1 MASIVE
7 RRVERDNPLSRNAP
21 LVAAAIAAIGIL
33 LVHADTVASIVAIWW
48 RSETFAHGFVVVPI
62 ALWLAWRKRAEIA
75 AVPARPWYPALLIVA
90 LMGALWLASVAAE
103 AIGIRQ
109 FALAFMVQAA
119 IVAVVGLGVA
129 RSAAFPLLFLLFAVP
144 AGEFLLPILI
154 DWTADFTVW
163 ALRATGVPVFREANH
178 FVIPSGNW
186 SVVEACSGLRYLI
199 ASLMIG
205 VVYAAVSYRSPA
217 RRAAFIAASVVVP
230 IIANWLRAYMIV
242 MIGHLSDNELAVGV
256 DHIIYGWIFFGVV
269 MALLFWVGSFWA
281 EPDAPTPATAHA
293 AASTTADAPSAR
305 FFVAAAVAIALQRH
319 LEAVCRRRSTC
330 ALSGQAR
337 AAGPCGR
344 RRLGTHGLPDIGWTP
359 GFSGEAARLR
369 QGFRAVRQR
378 CGPAGLLLP
387 QSGEGARTRDVGQPP
402 RAAQGVSLARGRL
415 SAGGGPIRRRRG
427 RGPEDAH
434 RRPAPE
440 PPGRLQPLLGGRYA
454 DQQRLRGEGC
464 ASPGRASREARAMPR
479 SSCSSR
485 RIRRAAIPRARRW
498 RRCRPRWR
506 TCSRRRGRSDDR
518 RGATHRARRVSAL
531 PSAAS
536 RTVSSTCSTACR
548 GTRGATR

>member
-1 MASIVE
+1 MASIAE
-7 RRVERDNPLSRNAP
+7 RRVERDSPLSRNAP
-21 LVAAAIAAIGIL
+21 LVAAAIATIGIL

-62 ALWLAWRKRAEIA
+62 ALWLAWRKRVEIA
-75 AVPARPWYPALLIVA
+75 SVPARPWYPALLLVA

-205 VVYAAVSYRSPA
+205 VVYAAVSYRS
-217 RRAAFIAASVVVP
+217 
-230 IIANWLRAYMIV
+230 L
-242 MIGHLSDNELAVGV
+242 GV

-281 EPDAPTPATAHA
+281 EPDAPRPATART
-293 AASTTADAPSAR
+293 AASTAAGAPSTRYFVTAVAAIVLSVVWRPFAIGAAPAPSA
-305 FFVAAAVAIALQRH
+305 VKPELP
-319 LEAVCRRRSTC
+319 
-330 ALSGQAR
+330 ALSVVGGWAP
-337 AAGPCGR
+337 A
-344 RRLGTHGLPDIGWTP
+344 TYPDIGWTP
-359 GFSGEAARLR
+359 GFLGEAARLR
-369 QGFRAVRQR
+369 QGFVRSGSVAGLQVFYYRNQVKGRELVTSGNHLVLPKEFRWREVDYRPAAVRFDGVEVEARRTLIADPRQNR
-378 CGPAGLLLP
+378 LVAYSLYWVDGTLTSSDYVAKARLAWSRLTGGSGDAALVVFFAPDQEGSDPA
-387 QSGEGARTRDVGQPP
+387 
-402 RAAQGVSLARGRL
+402 
-415 SAGGGPIRRRRG
+415 
-427 RGPEDAH
+427 
-434 RRPAPE
+434 
-440 PPGRLQPLLGGRYA
+440 
-454 DQQRLRGEGC
+454 
-464 ASPGRASREARAMPR
+464 REALEALSPAVADMLEAARAKR
-479 SSCSSR
+479 
-485 RIRRAAIPRARRW
+485 
-498 RRCRPRWR
+498 
-506 TCSRRRGRSDDR
+506 
-518 RGATHRARRVSAL
+518 
-531 PSAAS
+531 
-536 RTVSSTCSTACR
+536 
-548 GTRGATR
+548 

>member
-281 EPDAPTPATAHA
+281 EPDAPRPATART
-293 AASTTADAPSAR
+293 AASTAAGAPSTRYFLTAVAAIVLSAVWRPFAIGAAPAPSA
-305 FFVAAAVAIALQRH
+305 VKPELP
-319 LEAVCRRRSTC
+319 
-330 ALSGQAR
+330 ALSVVGGWAP
-337 AAGPCGR
+337 A
-344 RRLGTHGLPDIGWTP
+344 TYPDIGWTP
-359 GFSGEAARLR
+359 GFLGEAARLR
-369 QGFRAVRQR
+369 QGFVRSGSVAGLQVFYYRNQVKGRELVTSGNHLVLPKEFRWREVDYRPAAVRFDGVEVEARRTLIADPRQNR
-378 CGPAGLLLP
+378 LVAYSLYWVDGTLTSSDYVAKARLAWSRLTGGSGDAALVVFFAPDQEGSDPA
-387 QSGEGARTRDVGQPP
+387 
-402 RAAQGVSLARGRL
+402 
-415 SAGGGPIRRRRG
+415 
-427 RGPEDAH
+427 
-434 RRPAPE
+434 
-440 PPGRLQPLLGGRYA
+440 
-454 DQQRLRGEGC
+454 
-464 ASPGRASREARAMPR
+464 REALEALSPAVADMLEAARAKR
-479 SSCSSR
+479 
-485 RIRRAAIPRARRW
+485 
-498 RRCRPRWR
+498 
-506 TCSRRRGRSDDR
+506 
-518 RGATHRARRVSAL
+518 
-531 PSAAS
+531 
-536 RTVSSTCSTACR
+536 
-548 GTRGATR
+548 